1 MKTLEEID
9 LKSKRVLV
17 RCDFNVPV
25 KEGKILDNTR
35 ILAHIPTINYILEK
49 GASRV
54 ILMSHLGRPK
64 GVVNPDFSL
73 KVVCEE
79 LQRHLKRSVRFFND
93 CTGENVREGISRLEE
108 GAVALLENLRF
119 HPEEKKNDAGFARE
133 IASLGDVFI
142 QDAFAVSHRAH
153 ASTVGIA
160 GILPSAAGFLIM
172 KEVKYL
178 SELLK
183 EPGRPFVAV
192 LGGAKIT
199 GKIQVITSLLG
210 KVDKLLVGGAM
221 SYTFLKAR
229 GEEIGNSM
237 FEEEFLK
244 NAKGILADSKN
255 LVLPVDHVISKSAKE
270 AVESRVSDRIPEG
283 FYGVDIGSK
292 TIANYA
298 GIIKNAK
305 TIFWNGPMGIFEVE
319 SFSKGTREI
328 AKIIAE
334 TTRNGAVSVAG
345 GGDSVSAIKKA
356 GAANDF
362 SHISTGGG
370 ASLEFV
376 EGRVLPGIQALK

>member
-1 MKTLEEID
+1 MKTLEAID

-25 KEGKILDNTR
+25 KDGKILDNTR

-79 LQRHLKRSVRFFND
+79 LRRHLKRNVRFFND

-183 EPGRPFVAV
+183 EPGHPFVAV
-192 LGGAKIT
+192 LGGAKIST
-199 GKIQVITSLLG
+199 KISVITSLLG
-210 KVDKLLVGGAM
+210 KVDTLLVGGAM

-237 FEEEFLK
+237 FEEGFLE

-270 AVESRVSDRIPEG
+270 AVEIRVSGLIPEG

-292 TIANYA
+292 TISNYT

-305 TIFWNGPMGIFEVE
+305 TIFWNGPMGIFEVAD
-319 SFSKGTREI
+319 FSKGTREI

-356 GAANDF
+356 GVANDF

-376 EGRVLPGIQALK
+376 EGRILPGIQALK